1 MAKKKK
7 DKYVENPVKKAKK
20 KKEKKS
26 DREVVEALLQLSE
39 VMVNQMR
46 LEIANVL
53 CQLGHCEDLLSD
65 CPICKLE
72 ELQEKSSE
80 A

>member
-1 MAKKKK
+1 MSKKKK

-20 KKEKKS
+20 KEKKS
-26 DREVVEALLQLSE
+26 EREVIEALLQLSE

-53 CQLGHCEDLLSD
+53 HQLGYCQELLSE
-65 CPICKLE
+65 CPICMLE
-72 ELQEKSSE
+72 EQQKKSTE